1 MKGWK
6 GRNCSEKN
14 CLLLS
19 CLNEGVCTSTY
30 NNLTFQ
36 MDYRCA
42 CPPGHYGNQCE
53 FKGKYYSLLFF
64 VISCLNALKINF

>member
-53 FKGKYYSLLFF
+53 LKGKHASMLFF
-64 VISCLNALKINF
+64 IISCLNA